1 MGKVAKSKAS
11 PAPLLM
17 FMSLPSLVK
26 SGLKATYASVRG
38 RNRTVFLR
46 SVFIAL
52 HFPVRKSILRKLY
65 HCIVFSISQTVKGDF
80 RGYGMGI
87 SDTPSHIA

>member
-1 MGKVAKSKAS
+1 
-11 PAPLLM
+11 M

-52 HFPVRKSILRKLY
+52 HFPVRKSNLRELYPGIL
-65 HCIVFSISQTVKGDF
+65 FSISEMIKGDF

-87 SDTPSHIA
+87 SDTPYGIKVNELQQILFALFFA